1 MTHDADTFET
11 LHSGLTVELIQTPRA
26 DLVTCRPG
34 EKATDVLDRNEAGNG
49 ARRETYDYLPV
60 EDGDEI
66 VGLFRTR
73 LTAAIRPVGGA
84 IVESHMDRL
93 SSANLIGG
101 DGAILDFLR
110 EIDEKP
116 YRLVV
121 AGDRISGLVT
131 WSDLQKLP
139 VRPVL
144 FDLVTGLEA
153 EMVHAIK
160 HRYPS
165 GEGWLVYLRSEG
177 RRNVRRRIERG
188 EENDSRV
195 DALLYTYFCD
205 KARILRAM
213 DCPRSWEGS
222 EYPDEFG
229 RIRDLR
235 NQIAHLHDYVASRQE
250 VTRLQE
256 TVRSLLRIR
265 PELRK
270 WRTEGEH

>member
-1 MTHDADTFET
+1 MTHDADTFEI
-11 LHSGLTVELIQTPRA
+11 LHAGLTVALIQTPREE
-26 DLVTCRPG
+26 LVTCGPQ
-34 EKATDVLDRNEAGNG
+34 EAVADVLDEN
-49 ARRETYDYLPV
+49 RRRDESYDYLPV
-60 EDGDEI
+60 EKGGVI

-73 LTAAIRPVGGA
+73 PKPDDPPADGA
-84 IVESHMDRL
+84 IVKCHMDHL

-131 WSDLQKLP
+131 WSDLQKLA
-139 VRPVL
+139 VRPVI

-165 GEGWLVYLRSEG
+165 GEDWLVHLQSEG

-188 EENDSRV
+188 EANDSRV

-213 DCPRSWEGS
+213 DCPRSWDGS
-222 EYPDEFG
+222 KYQEEFG

-235 NQIAHLHDYVASRQE
+235 NQVAHLHDYVSSRQE

-270 WRTEGEH
+270 WRTEGED